1 VDGIVAE
8 LDTPSGRCTLR
19 SPLSGDHNL
28 ENLLVA
34 LGCGLALGLPLASV
48 LEGLSRSHGAP
59 GRLERIEHHEIGV
72 FVDYAHTPDA
82 LERVLRA
89 LRPLCEGRLFC
100 VFGCG
105 GDRDRDKRP
114 LMGGAAVQL
123 ADIAVATSDNPRSEP
138 PARILAEIEAGM
150 AARSAHKLDVA
161 ELARAERGYA
171 VIEDRREAIDRA
183 VRAAVRGDVLLIAG
197 KGHEKVQ
204 IVADRREPFDDCTE
218 ARSALQRRAA

>member
-1 VDGIVAE
+1 
-8 LDTPSGRCTLR
+8 
-19 SPLSGDHNL
+19 
-28 ENLLVA
+28 
-34 LGCGLALGLPLASV
+34 
-48 LEGLSRSHGAP
+48 
-59 GRLERIEHHEIGV
+59 
-72 FVDYAHTPDA
+72 
-82 LERVLRA
+82 
-89 LRPLCEGRLFC
+89 
-100 VFGCG
+100 
-105 GDRDRDKRP
+105 
-114 LMGGAAVQL
+114 MGGAAVQL